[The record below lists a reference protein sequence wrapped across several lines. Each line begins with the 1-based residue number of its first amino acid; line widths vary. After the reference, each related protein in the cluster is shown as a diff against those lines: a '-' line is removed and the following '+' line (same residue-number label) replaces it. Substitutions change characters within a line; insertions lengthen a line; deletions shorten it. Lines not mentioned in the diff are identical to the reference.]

1 MKQRLL
7 LTAVL
12 AVLFIPN
19 GVAQVPD
26 GKDIATAIPYS
37 IGQVATG
44 IGAASSTPLV
54 VYAVKLAQG
63 QSITVAAVRTSQA
76 GNNGFGLRLM
86 SPKAVTFATGRFPE
100 TIAEDKGCCNGDA
113 EIIYLVPVT
122 GTYYIA
128 VYFSAGTT
136 GYQMTVKSTGTPI
149 NIPNP
154 TTSGCLSGRVDYIT
168 YSLQQI
174 AAGLPDEL
182 SIGGAKACSTCTAK
196 PPLYP
201 EISSRLESAL
211 KLNVN
216 VEACYDSAG
225 NIFQIKLV
233 RP

>member
-1 MKQRLL
+1 MKKRLFVS
-7 LTAVL
+7 AAIVAMVL
-12 AVLFIPN
+12 PGAF
-19 GVAQVPD
+19 AQVPD

-44 IGAASSTPLV
+44 IGDSATTPRV
-54 VYAVKLAQG
+54 VYAVKLAKG
-63 QSITVAAVRTSQA
+63 QTINVAAVRTSQA
-76 GNNGFGLRLM
+76 NGLGLSLLT
-86 SPKAVTFATGRFPE
+86 PQALTVATARFPE
-100 TIAEDKGCCNGDA
+100 SVADSKGCCDTNTQID
-113 EIIYLVPVT
+113 YLVPAT
-122 GTYYIA
+122 GTYYI
-128 VYFSAGTT
+128 VVFFQAGVT
-136 GYQMTVKSTGTPI
+136 GFQMIAKSTGTPI
-149 NIPNP
+149 SIPNP
-154 TTSGCLSGRVDYIT
+154 TTSGCVTGKVDYIT

-182 SIGGAKACSTCTAK
+182 SIGGSKVCATCTAK

-201 EISSRLESAL
+201 EISNRLESAL